1 MVDAHGKEPATH
13 IDSIIAGAQDN
24 NADSD
29 SRQNRHAADSEGL
42 RQEEGTAETSKSP
55 YLGGVSVGRFW
66 LIYAGVLA
74 NSFMSLFDATLMAS
88 THPVITSYFHASNS
102 ASWLSVAFLLTSTSF
117 QPLFGRLSDTIGRKP
132 PYIFTL
138 TVFLL
143 GTTWCAFAQSVVSF
157 ILARAVCG
165 LGAGGLMSM
174 SSIIA
179 SDLLPIEIRGAYQS
193 YVHIAFGAG
202 SALGA
207 ATGGAIADQ
216 LGWRWEFGIQI
227 PIIAT
232 VLTSACIFT
241 PRDLGLGAGV
251 TKDSFWVAIRAFD
264 YRGSLLLTG
273 SVTFLILGLNL
284 GGNIFPWNHPIVLSA
299 FAACAVCLPFFIYS
313 QLRVRL
319 PVIPLRLFSRNPC
332 AGLITA
338 NFVGSVITNLILFNA
353 PLYYQAVLLESA
365 TTSGLRLLVP
375 SLCTSFIGVLTGF
388 LITWSKKLKWSLN
401 IGGLF
406 LLAGTL
412 CLTLMRR
419 GLAEWTYSLFLVL
432 PSMGQGFQNPG
443 TFMSILSV
451 SDQKDQAVVSSTLIL
466 FRSLG
471 MVFGV
476 ACSSLVVQNALV
488 YYLNKYVSGSEKDQI
503 ILEVRKSV
511 QAIVSLSPEYK
522 EQVINAYT
530 QALMVTFKSAVVLA
544 AGMLMIIFFIR
555 LPRLGKKA

>member
-1 MVDAHGKEPATH
+1 MAGPSPLSDTTPLLGGSRSRGIENARYSSTASPENGRLEEENTCDHDSDITISAVDASLDAHGKEPATH

-24 NADSD
+24 NEDSD
-29 SRQNRHAADSEGL
+29 PRQNRHAADTEAL
-42 RQEEGTAETSKSP
+42 RREEGIAEVSKSP
-55 YLGGVSVGRFW
+55 YLGGVSVRRFW

-143 GTTWCAFAQSVVSF
+143 GTMWCAFAQSVVSF

-264 YRGSLLLTG
+264 YRGSLLLAG
-273 SVTFLILGLNL
+273 SVTFLILGL
-284 GGNIFPWNHPIVLSA
+284 
-299 FAACAVCLPFFIYS
+299 VC
-313 QLRVRL
+313 
-319 PVIPLRLFSRNPC
+319 
-332 AGLITA
+332 
-338 NFVGSVITNLILFNA
+338 
-353 PLYYQAVLLESA
+353 
-365 TTSGLRLLVP
+365 
-375 SLCTSFIGVLTGF
+375 
-388 LITWSKKLKWSLN
+388 
-401 IGGLF
+401 
-406 LLAGTL
+406 
-412 CLTLMRR
+412 
-419 GLAEWTYSLFLVL
+419 
-432 PSMGQGFQNPG
+432 
-443 TFMSILSV
+443 
-451 SDQKDQAVVSSTLIL
+451 
-466 FRSLG
+466 
-471 MVFGV
+471 
-476 ACSSLVVQNALV
+476 
-488 YYLNKYVSGSEKDQI
+488 
-503 ILEVRKSV
+503 
-511 QAIVSLSPEYK
+511 
-522 EQVINAYT
+522 
-530 QALMVTFKSAVVLA
+530 
-544 AGMLMIIFFIR
+544 
-555 LPRLGKKA
+555 